1 MSASAAAAAAAAAPL
16 PPATADGELLLL
28 HCYLLARCRSR
39 QPVRFALLPDDE
51 LSSCSPK
58 PTIQRTRSNNLTSA
72 VGSLAS
78 STRAVAR
85 ASTRQLVR
93 ASTRRKH
100 SSSCKAFRTFSRR
113 RSRGHEDGSVGQG
126 SEAHRAGHGENWR
139 AGSPYVRPLRR
150 AKPLGS
156 RAHPVAIIRLRGVA
170 GCACLPRSRSFV
182 AGRFASPARARQAQ
196 VSGCGAMMLWNSPV
210 RARNADE
217 HRSTRAAS
225 RIGASAGRRRR
236 PGRGHGPVR
245 WMASA

>member
-1 MSASAAAAAAAAAPL
+1 MPVDSDATTSMAMAWGCQCPPGASAAAAAPL

-126 SEAHRAGHGENWR
+126 SEA
-139 AGSPYVRPLRR
+139 SVRPASAPRE
-150 AKPLGS
+150 ASGQQGS
-156 RAHPVAIIRLRGVA
+156 SRGPHPVAWCGWV
-170 GCACLPRSRSFV
+170 CLP
-182 AGRFASPARARQAQ
+182 A
-196 VSGCGAMMLWNSPV
+196 
-210 RARNADE
+210 
-217 HRSTRAAS
+217 
-225 RIGASAGRRRR
+225 
-236 PGRGHGPVR
+236 
-245 WMASA
+245 